1 MAKPKPR
8 KHLHDPEIH
17 RHKCSD
23 LTLDVS
29 KFGKLNWIQPTG
41 DFGAGFSNGPESA
54 SGKYRLAWRAKKG
67 TVAVLLCHGKCVFMG
82 VRALVD
88 PASISSDAM
97 CRIPAWVFSGRAVCC
112 RTSFCVG
119 VRLPGCS
126 RIFWCLIRTPD
137 VPLQFRHLHCALSA
151 IGAEHPSNIMTVTGT
166 HGIFSFAEI
175 PYKGLHDTGVCELL
189 ETFNRR

>member
-1 MAKPKPR
+1 MTPWGFVNKTKKPESQGIWRCSFLVRRHIPADN
-8 KHLHDPEIH
+8 LHDPEIH

-23 LTLDVS
+23 FTLDVS
-29 KFGKLNWIQPTG
+29 KFGRLNWIQPTG

-97 CRIPAWVFSGRAVCC
+97 CRIPAWVFSGLAVCC
-112 RTSFCVG
+112 RTSICVAVSAFQAAVGSSG
-119 VRLPGCS
+119 V
-126 RIFWCLIRTPD
+126 
-137 VPLQFRHLHCALSA
+137 
-151 IGAEHPSNIMTVTGT
+151 
-166 HGIFSFAEI
+166 
-175 PYKGLHDTGVCELL
+175 
-189 ETFNRR
+189 